1 MKRLVILLLLVL
13 SLAGGGGAAWWFL
26 LRDAGDEVEGTAEE
40 EEPTPDFVAI
50 DPFKVPVM
58 RNGRVIRLVS
68 VIIVLDVKPDGSN
81 RLVYKYMRRLKDAY
95 LSELYSLL
103 GRRFV
108 WESGNVQTYIR
119 RRLKQVSEDVLG
131 PGVVQNVL
139 IQGME
144 SVPGGT

>member
-1 MKRLVILLLLVL
+1 MKRLGILFVLVL
-13 SLAGGGGAAWWFL
+13 LLAGGGAGGWWFL
-26 LRDAGDEVEGTAEE
+26 LRDAGEDADEAVQE

-58 RNGRVIRLVS
+58 RNGRVLRLVS

-81 RLVYKYMRRLKDAY
+81 RLVYRYMRRLKDAY

-108 WESGNVQTYIR
+108 WESGSRSPCARSGGFR
-119 RRLKQVSEDVLG
+119 RSAW
-131 PGVVQNVL
+131 PGCL
-139 IQGME
+139 RSAG
-144 SVPGGT
+144 